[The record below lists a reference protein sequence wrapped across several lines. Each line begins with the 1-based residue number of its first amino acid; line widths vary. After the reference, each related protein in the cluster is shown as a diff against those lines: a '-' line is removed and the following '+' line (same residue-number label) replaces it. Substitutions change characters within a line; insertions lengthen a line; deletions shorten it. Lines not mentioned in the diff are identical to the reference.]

1 MSPLLVLSL
10 ELCLG
15 VTGFDEEPVWVGD
28 VALGVS
34 MLMKLERFGDASGT
48 LRLSSVYGTR
58 YSSASRVLVVA

>member
-15 VTGFDEEPVWVGD
+15 VAGFDEEPVLVGD

-34 MLMKLERFGDASGT
+34 MLIKLERFGDASGT
-48 LRLSSVYGTR
+48 LRLSSVYGAR
-58 YSSASRVLVVA
+58 YSSVSRALVVA